1 MFNEEELLNR
11 KNIIAKTL
19 TEISY
24 HINSGNWEHTRK
36 YYEMMELKNLEPKTL
51 NDFLIA
57 IAMDSCEEVFEV
69 DENIVCN
76 EEVEL

>member
-1 MFNEEELLNR
+1 
-11 KNIIAKTL
+11 
-19 TEISY
+19 
-24 HINSGNWEHTRK
+24 
-36 YYEMMELKNLEPKTL
+36 MMELKNLEPKTL

-57 IAMDSCEEVFEV
+57 IAVDSCEEVFEV